1 MKYGITGKRRCTTT
15 LAKINFYGKKE
26 GGCVDGF
33 FSFLI
38 AFSLILQHYKGFL
51 GNAGIS
57 VLVLGLPYIV
67 LGLLAKLQNEKISVE
82 KIIFPLVL
90 FSLYKAF
97 IHEVNFM
104 GIAQAIVIV
113 IYYFAI
119 SEGVINLK
127 SVFKSASRIAQVA
140 SILIIVQY
148 VCHYIFGF
156 HLKLVPVSLLLPESS
171 QWIAGAETGQVGING
186 IRSELY
192 RPSAFFLEPSHMF
205 LYVFPILFVFL
216 LSPNID
222 NWRRKIA
229 ILLTVGL
236 FLTTSGMGIGVSCFA
251 WILYLGF
258 NSGKLNNIKL
268 KNVFR
273 IKNLIML
280 ITFCIVFI
288 VLCFT
293 VPFFRDSIV
302 RIFVGESGGSNAIE
316 GRTAQGFNL
325 IANLTGVKLLI
336 GVTSTTVGIQFN
348 MAGFV
353 ATLYKFGI
361 IGTFLSYAFY
371 VKNAICQK
379 VPYKWIAVVIVFV
392 SFFSAHT
399 HGIFYM
405 LYYVIILMMGY
416 NEKFTT
422 GGKIRWKQM

>member
-1 MKYGITGKRRCTTT
+1 MKYGITEKRRCNNT

-38 AFSLILQHYKGFL
+38 AFSLILQHYKGIL

-67 LGLLAKLQNEKISVE
+67 LGLLAKLQNEKISGE

-119 SEGVINLK
+119 AEGVINLR
-127 SVFKSASRIAQVA
+127 SVFKSASRIAQLA
-140 SILIIVQY
+140 SVLIIVQY
-148 VCHYIFGF
+148 VCHYVLGF

-216 LSPNID
+216 LSPNMD
-222 NWRRKIA
+222 KWRKKIA

-251 WILYLGF
+251 WVLYWGF

-280 ITFCIVFI
+280 ITFCVVFI

-325 IANLTGVKLLI
+325 IANLTGMKLLI
-336 GVTSTTVGIQFN
+336 GVTSTTAGIQFN

-416 NEKFTT
+416 NEKSTT

>member
-1 MKYGITGKRRCTTT
+1 MKYGITEKRRCNNT

-38 AFSLILQHYKGFL
+38 AFSLILQHYKGIL

-67 LGLLAKLQNEKISVE
+67 LGLLAKLQNEKISGE

-280 ITFCIVFI
+280 ITFCVVFI

-325 IANLTGVKLLI
+325 IANLTGMKLLI
-336 GVTSTTVGIQFN
+336 GVTSTTAGIQFN

>member
-1 MKYGITGKRRCTTT
+1 MKYGITEKRRCNNT

-38 AFSLILQHYKGFL
+38 AFSLILQHYKGIL

-67 LGLLAKLQNEKISVE
+67 LGLLAKLQNEKISGE

-119 SEGVINLK
+119 AEGVINLR
-127 SVFKSASRIAQVA
+127 SVFKSASRIAQLA
-140 SILIIVQY
+140 SVLIIVQY
-148 VCHYIFGF
+148 VCHYVLGF

-216 LSPNID
+216 LSPNMD
-222 NWRRKIA
+222 KWRKKIA
-229 ILLTVGL
+229 NLLTVGL

-251 WILYLGF
+251 WVLYLGF

-273 IKNLIML
+273 IKNLIIL
-280 ITFCIVFI
+280 IIFCDVFI

-325 IANLTGVKLLI
+325 IANLTGMKLLI
-336 GVTSTTVGIQFN
+336 GVTSTTAGIQFN

-379 VPYKWIAVVIVFV
+379 IPYKWIAAVIVFV

-416 NEKFTT
+416 DEKFTT

>member
-1 MKYGITGKRRCTTT
+1 M
-15 LAKINFYGKKE
+15 
-26 GGCVDGF
+26 
-33 FSFLI
+33 
-38 AFSLILQHYKGFL
+38 ILQHYKGFL

>member
-1 MKYGITGKRRCTTT
+1 M
-15 LAKINFYGKKE
+15 
-26 GGCVDGF
+26 
-33 FSFLI
+33 
-38 AFSLILQHYKGFL
+38 

>member
-1 MKYGITGKRRCTTT
+1 
-15 LAKINFYGKKE
+15 
-26 GGCVDGF
+26 
-33 FSFLI
+33 
-38 AFSLILQHYKGFL
+38 
-51 GNAGIS
+51 
-57 VLVLGLPYIV
+57 
-67 LGLLAKLQNEKISVE
+67 
-82 KIIFPLVL
+82 
-90 FSLYKAF
+90 
-97 IHEVNFM
+97 M
-104 GIAQAIVIV
+104 G
-113 IYYFAI
+113 
-119 SEGVINLK
+119 
-127 SVFKSASRIAQVA
+127 
-140 SILIIVQY
+140 
-148 VCHYIFGF
+148 
-156 HLKLVPVSLLLPESS
+156 
-171 QWIAGAETGQVGING
+171 
-186 IRSELY
+186 Y

>member
-1 MKYGITGKRRCTTT
+1 MKYGITGKRRCNTT

-38 AFSLILQHYKGFL
+38 AFSLILQHYKG
-51 GNAGIS
+51 
-57 VLVLGLPYIV
+57 
-67 LGLLAKLQNEKISVE
+67 
-82 KIIFPLVL
+82 PLVL

>member
-1 MKYGITGKRRCTTT
+1 MKYGITEKRRCNNT

-38 AFSLILQHYKGFL
+38 AFSLILQHYKGIL

-67 LGLLAKLQNEKISVE
+67 LGLLAKLQNEKISGE

-119 SEGVINLK
+119 AEGVINLR
-127 SVFKSASRIAQVA
+127 SVFKSASRIAQLA
-140 SILIIVQY
+140 SVLIIVQY
-148 VCHYIFGF
+148 VCHYVLGF

-216 LSPNID
+216 LSPNMD
-222 NWRRKIA
+222 KWRKKIA

-251 WILYLGF
+251 WVLYLGF

-280 ITFCIVFI
+280 ITFCVVFI

-325 IANLTGVKLLI
+325 IANLTGMKLLI
-336 GVTSTTVGIQFN
+336 GVTSTTAGIQFN

-379 VPYKWIAVVIVFV
+379 VPYKWIAAVIVFV

-416 NEKFTT
+416 DDKFTT

>member
-1 MKYGITGKRRCTTT
+1 M
-15 LAKINFYGKKE
+15 
-26 GGCVDGF
+26 
-33 FSFLI
+33 
-38 AFSLILQHYKGFL
+38 
-51 GNAGIS
+51 
-57 VLVLGLPYIV
+57 
-67 LGLLAKLQNEKISVE
+67 AKLQNEKISVE

>member
-1 MKYGITGKRRCTTT
+1 M
-15 LAKINFYGKKE
+15 E
-26 GGCVDGF
+26 
-33 FSFLI
+33 
-38 AFSLILQHYKGFL
+38 
-51 GNAGIS
+51 
-57 VLVLGLPYIV
+57 
-67 LGLLAKLQNEKISVE
+67 E
-82 KIIFPLVL
+82 
-90 FSLYKAF
+90 
-97 IHEVNFM
+97 
-104 GIAQAIVIV
+104 
-113 IYYFAI
+113 
-119 SEGVINLK
+119 
-127 SVFKSASRIAQVA
+127 
-140 SILIIVQY
+140 
-148 VCHYIFGF
+148 
-156 HLKLVPVSLLLPESS
+156 
-171 QWIAGAETGQVGING
+171 
-186 IRSELY
+186 
-192 RPSAFFLEPSHMF
+192 
-205 LYVFPILFVFL
+205 
-216 LSPNID
+216 
-222 NWRRKIA
+222 KIA

-251 WILYLGF
+251 WVLYLGF

-280 ITFCIVFI
+280 ITFCVVFI

-325 IANLTGVKLLI
+325 IANLTGMKLLI
-336 GVTSTTVGIQFN
+336 GVTSTTAGIQFN

-379 VPYKWIAVVIVFV
+379 VPYKWIAAVIVFV

-416 NEKFTT
+416 DEKFTT

>member
-1 MKYGITGKRRCTTT
+1 M
-15 LAKINFYGKKE
+15 
-26 GGCVDGF
+26 
-33 FSFLI
+33 
-38 AFSLILQHYKGFL
+38 QHYKGFL

>member
-1 MKYGITGKRRCTTT
+1 M
-15 LAKINFYGKKE
+15 
-26 GGCVDGF
+26 
-33 FSFLI
+33 
-38 AFSLILQHYKGFL
+38 
-51 GNAGIS
+51 
-57 VLVLGLPYIV
+57 
-67 LGLLAKLQNEKISVE
+67 
-82 KIIFPLVL
+82 L

-316 GRTAQGFNL
+316 GRTAQGRMRSM
-325 IANLTGVKLLI
+325 IK
-336 GVTSTTVGIQFN
+336 
-348 MAGFV
+348 
-353 ATLYKFGI
+353 
-361 IGTFLSYAFY
+361 
-371 VKNAICQK
+371 
-379 VPYKWIAVVIVFV
+379 
-392 SFFSAHT
+392 
-399 HGIFYM
+399 M
-405 LYYVIILMMGY
+405 LYARKSHINGL
-416 NEKFTT
+416 
-422 GGKIRWKQM
+422 Q